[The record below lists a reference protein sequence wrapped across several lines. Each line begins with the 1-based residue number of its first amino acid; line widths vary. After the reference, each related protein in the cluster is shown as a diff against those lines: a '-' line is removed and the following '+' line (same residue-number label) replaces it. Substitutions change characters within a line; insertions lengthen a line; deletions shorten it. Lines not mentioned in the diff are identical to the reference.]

1 VSSQTSRKRRF
12 AGLAAL
18 VAVGAAAVLGVSQA
32 FAAQTSEPTATPESA
47 PRSIA
52 VVGGEP
58 AAQGEFPWMVK
69 LLIDH
74 TDYIDNCGGAM
85 YTQQLVLTAA
95 HCVGETGPDTS
106 ITATIGVVDVEDPNG
121 ITVNSDYVYRSPGFI
136 PDLSAADDWALVR
149 LERPVDVPT
158 LPVASTPEYDDGV
171 FTVAGWG
178 LDAERQNGGVLQRFL
193 LKAEVPFISDAEC
206 VDEYAALPRQPIP
219 DEEICAGYLDVGG
232 IDTCQGDSGGPM
244 FRRDNAGEW
253 IQVGIVSWG
262 EGCARPEYPGVYG
275 QTSFYSQ
282 AIAAAAAEL
291 TG

>member
-32 FAAQTSEPTATPESA
+32 FAAQTSEPPATPESA
-47 PRSIA
+47 PRSTA

-58 AAQGEFPWMVK
+58 AAQGEFPWMVQ
-69 LLIDH
+69 LVIG
-74 TDYIDNCGGAM
+74 TDQCGGAM

-95 HCVGETGPDTS
+95 HCVGETGPTTAF
-106 ITATIGVVDVEDPNG
+106 TATIGVVDVEDPNR
-121 ITVNSDYVYRSPGFI
+121 ITVNSDYVYRSPGYV
-136 PDLSAADDWALVR
+136 PEPWAADDWALVR

-178 LDAERQNGGVLQRFL
+178 LDAEFQNGGALQRFL

-206 VDEYAALPRQPIP
+206 VDSYAADPDFLQPTP
-219 DEEICAGYLDVGG
+219 EEEICAGYLNVGG
-232 IDTCQGDSGGPM
+232 IDTCDGDSGGPM

-262 EGCARPEYPGVYG
+262 KGCARPAFPGVYA
-275 QTSFYSQ
+275 QTSFYAA